1 MKYLTNSKNVC
12 QHFISKVFF
21 QLSTI
26 ESFHEFYS
34 ELIHKQLDL
43 MGLTYCEI
51 LNEINLSQVNL
62 KSNSQPNTLPR
73 HNVQWFDQKVLGTF
87 AFCPQKSFYIQNKF
101 IIVTKHY
108 SKVFLWLQEKSLL
121 GEGALVFNPAPG
133 LFFTSVDMI
142 RWATSCDIVMSQDKH
157 FS

>member
-1 MKYLTNSKNVC
+1 MKYLTNSENVC

-62 KSNSQPNTLPR
+62 KSNIQPNTLGKAQCAM
-73 HNVQWFDQKVLGTF
+73 VWLEGTF
-87 AFCPQKSFYIQNKF
+87 AFCPQKSLYIHIHYCHQTLLKGFSVAAGEKF
-101 IIVTKHY
+101 TGWRSSCVQPC
-108 SKVFLWLQEKSLL
+108 SW
-121 GEGALVFNPAPG
+121 
-133 LFFTSVDMI
+133 SVLHSSGYDQVDHLM
-142 RWATSCDIVMSQDKH
+142 WQ
-157 FS
+157 

>member
-1 MKYLTNSKNVC
+1 MLEKKLKASRKQKFMKYLTNSENVC

-73 HNVQWFDQKVLGTF
+73 QTTLLMPSLRV
-87 AFCPQKSFYIQNKF
+87 
-101 IIVTKHY
+101 HY
-108 SKVFLWLQEKSLL
+108 LIWIPIHHSAIF
-121 GEGALVFNPAPG
+121 
-133 LFFTSVDMI
+133 
-142 RWATSCDIVMSQDKH
+142 
-157 FS
+157 